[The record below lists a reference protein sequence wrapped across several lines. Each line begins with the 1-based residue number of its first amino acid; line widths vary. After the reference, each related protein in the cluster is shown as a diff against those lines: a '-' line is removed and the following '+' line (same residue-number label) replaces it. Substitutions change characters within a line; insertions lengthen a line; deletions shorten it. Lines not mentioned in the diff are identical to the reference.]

1 MELTIREKAWALVC
15 GVHSDPE
22 RSERICRFVRD
33 GIPYCLDEW
42 DVKPAEVFRKM
53 GGMCAGKTLLAA
65 ELHRAVGILVRFRVI
80 KIMGEEGLFAF
91 VTHQLEEGACL
102 PLPLE
107 KTKRMINNI
116 LLLPPDRDH
125 ILLEVLLNGQ
135 RVSLDLARDTKLD
148 HGMRVLG
155 LWQERKVVSEEG
167 TFDSLDQWLEN
178 RMQRRA
184 ILQDRELF
192 FKIFNQQLE
201 KIRLAGESGLQ
212 GKGSE
217 HKQKIYGVH
226 YKQRDII
233 CYFDRWVETILSKTY
248 FFINRYMNVPNHG

>member
-1 MELTIREKAWALVC
+1 MELTIREKAEKLVY
-15 GVHSDPE
+15 GVHSDLE
-22 RSERICRFVRD
+22 MSERICRFVRD
-33 GIPYCLDEW
+33 AIPYCLDEW
-42 DVKPAEVFRKM
+42 DVKPAEVLRKM

-80 KIMGEEGLFAF
+80 RIMGEEGLFAF
-91 VTHQLEEGACL
+91 VTHQLEEGTCL
-102 PLPLE
+102 PLPPE

-116 LLLPPDRDH
+116 LLLPADRDH
-125 ILLEVLLNGQ
+125 ILSEVLLNGQ
-135 RVSLDLARDTKLD
+135 WVSLDLARDTKLD

-201 KIRLAGESGLQ
+201 KIRLAGESGL
-212 GKGSE
+212 
-217 HKQKIYGVH
+217 
-226 YKQRDII
+226 
-233 CYFDRWVETILSKTY
+233 
-248 FFINRYMNVPNHG
+248 